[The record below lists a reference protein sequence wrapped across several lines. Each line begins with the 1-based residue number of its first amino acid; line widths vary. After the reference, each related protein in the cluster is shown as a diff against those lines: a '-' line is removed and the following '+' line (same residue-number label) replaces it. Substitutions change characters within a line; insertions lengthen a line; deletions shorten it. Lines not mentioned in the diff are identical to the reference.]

1 MLKIVSNRWLATGFG
16 VVLLGLAG
24 LSGRAFAAADDT
36 NLKDVTIVVADEPY
50 TGELI
55 RPPTDTEFRFK
66 LKETGDTLTFRWSS
80 LAETERKRVQK
91 LFGIEVQ
98 DGQVTW
104 GDKVNCVRLKLK
116 SGKAVEGM
124 ELPDRAIPGLRVLK
138 TYSQTLYI
146 NNGDIDAEDKI
157 EKRESDI
164 YSAKEFYERKLL
176 ERPPPNDSASAHQEF
191 AQMCSNIGLYDKA
204 IDHLEMAKTID
215 PRVEERTTDFRAEL
229 VRKHAEKQAE
239 KVYLQI
245 LTDLQAGDNA
255 SALQKIDTFMRN
267 FPSSEYRT
275 RVESMKPEVEKAGQ
289 IDFTK
294 QIIFMYYHLANEL
307 IADRLNKKVRV
318 DDKGR
323 PVPSVPGKQ
332 VTTRQSNIFRGEL
345 VSEGADK
352 VVLKQGDTTLE
363 IRAKDILSIQ
373 DVDLSKS
380 FRAIEPSFAEL
391 KAYVTDANAGLG
403 KDIVSRIS
411 QLLKID
417 EQKIKDTWAGRFNRT
432 ATYEEGNLVHT
443 PVYANLHSA
452 FYSSGSWLRDG
463 AQFAP
468 NGNGGAG
475 GRNNG
480 GRNGGGRNGGS
491 GGNSGSSGSGGTGGS
506 GLGGF
511 TSGGNNGGRNGGNNG
526 GRNGNANGNNAQ
538 EEQDKLFPQNSD
550 DPEIWWRVQS
560 GETRLSILRAF
571 ASEKLFR
578 VKEPV
583 SGKVCPECGGKGGIE
598 VTGNDS
604 QLTMVRCPLCRGLR
618 LLTVI
623 NYE

>member
-1 MLKIVSNRWLATGFG
+1 MSEIVSNRWLATGFM
-16 VVLLGLAG
+16 VVLLGIAG
-24 LSGRAFAAADDT
+24 LSGKALAAADDS

-116 SGKAVEGM
+116 SGKSVEGM

-146 NNGDIDAEDKI
+146 NNADIDAEDKI

-239 KVYLQI
+239 KLYLQV
-245 LTDLQAGDNA
+245 LADRQAGDNA

-275 RVESMKPEVEKAGQ
+275 RIESMKPEVEKAGQ

-294 QIIFMYYHLANEL
+294 QIIFMYYHLSQEL

-323 PVPSVPGKQ
+323 PLPSVPGKQ

-345 VSEGADK
+345 VSEGPDK

-363 IRAKDILSIQ
+363 IRAKDILSVQ
-373 DVDLSKS
+373 DVDLSKA
-380 FRAIEPSFAEL
+380 FRSIEPSFAEM

-403 KDIVSRIS
+403 KDIVTRIS

-417 EQKIKDTWAGRFNRT
+417 EQKIKDTWSGRFNRT
-432 ATYEEGNLVHT
+432 ATYEDGKLVQT

-452 FYSSGSWLRDG
+452 YYGSGAWLRDG
-463 AQFAP
+463 AQFSP
-468 NGNGGAG
+468 NGYSNSG

-480 GRNGGGRNGGS
+480 GRNGGGRT
-491 GGNSGSSGSGGTGGS
+491 GGNSGGRTGGTGS
-506 GLGGF
+506 GN
-511 TSGGNNGGRNGGNNG
+511 SGGNNGGRNGGG
-526 GRNGNANGNNAQ
+526 VTVTQ
-538 EEQDKLFPQNSD
+538 EDMDKLHPENSD
-550 DPEIWWRVQS
+550 DPEVWWKVQT
-560 GETRLSILRAF
+560 GETKLGILRAL
-571 ASEKLFR
+571 AAEKLFR
-578 VKEPV
+578 VKEPI
-583 SGKVCPECGGKGGIE
+583 SGKVCSECAGKGGIE